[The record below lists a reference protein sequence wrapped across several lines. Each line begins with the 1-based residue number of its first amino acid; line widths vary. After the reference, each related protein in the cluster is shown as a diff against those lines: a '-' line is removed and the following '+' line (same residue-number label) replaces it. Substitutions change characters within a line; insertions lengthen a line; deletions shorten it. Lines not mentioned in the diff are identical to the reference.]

1 MNIKVKF
8 SVVLLLITL
17 CGTSCNKYLSL
28 EPQDGIIRQNFWKT
42 KEQLKAA
49 VNGCYASL
57 LADPLVEDLFLW
69 GELRGDMLSAG
80 TGVKNAD
87 LNVINVNITSTN
99 TITDWS
105 VIYKAINNC
114 NTVLDFGPD
123 VINSDNTLTQSVLNG
138 YLGEA
143 YALRAL
149 MYFYLARSFGDVPLK
164 LKSTTSDDDN
174 LQIAKSTQQQVFDQ
188 VIADLKQ
195 ADQYVVTT
203 YGDRNNDKGR
213 ITRYTVN
220 AILAD
225 VYLWLNDYDNC
236 IKACDYIIN
245 SSQFTLVPG
254 DSSWFNTVF
263 FQGNSV
269 ESIFEFQ
276 FNQNKLNPFY
286 NMFAIA
292 TKRFKAALKVG
303 PEIYTIDN
311 FDITNFDI
319 RGDGASLKFNDGSI
333 YKYQGINSGSTRT
346 SATSFAHWFVY
357 RYSDILL
364 MKAEALNQQGNGQGA
379 LDIIQTIRLRA
390 NALPASERIL
400 QPSDKTG
407 ITDYLL
413 DERAREFAFEGKR
426 WYDLLRNARRDNYAR
441 LDLLLNIVTTT
452 AAPENQQAAIV
463 KFRDTRSHYFP
474 IYLYELQTNKALVQN
489 PFYQ

>member
-8 SVVLLLITL
+8 SVVLVLFIL

-57 LADPLVEDLFLW
+57 LADPLVENLFLW

-80 TGVKNAD
+80 TGVSNND

-99 TITDWS
+99 SITDWS
-105 VIYKAINNC
+105 IIYKAINNC
-114 NTVLDFGPD
+114 NTVLDFGPE
-123 VINSDNTLTQSVLNG
+123 VIKSDNTLTQSVLNG

-149 MYFYLARSFGDVPLK
+149 LYFYLARSFGDVPLK

-174 LQIAKSTQQQVFDQ
+174 LQIPKSTQQQVFAQ
-188 VIADLKQ
+188 IVADLKQ
-195 ADQYVVTT
+195 ADQFVVTT
-203 YGDRNNDKGR
+203 YGERNNDKGR

-236 IKACDYIIN
+236 IKSCDYIIN

-254 DSSWFNTVF
+254 DNSWFNTVF

-286 NMFAIA
+286 NMFALGG
-292 TKRFKAALKVG
+292 KRFKAALKVG
-303 PEIYTIDN
+303 PELYTIDN
-311 FDITNFDI
+311 IDITNIDI
-319 RGDGASLKFNDGSI
+319 RGDGASVKFNDGSV
-333 YKYQGINSGSTRT
+333 YKYQGITAGSTRT
-346 SATSFAHWFVY
+346 QAASFAHWFVY
-357 RYSDILL
+357 RYADVLL

-390 NALPASERIL
+390 NALPGSERIL

-441 LDLLLNIVTTT
+441 IDLLLNVVSTT

-463 KFRDTRSHYFP
+463 KLRDTRSHYFP
-474 IYLYELQTNKALVQN
+474 IFLYELQTNKALVQN

>member
-57 LADPLVEDLFLW
+57 LADPLVENLFLW

-80 TGVKNAD
+80 TGVRNNE

-105 VIYKAINNC
+105 VIYKTINNC
-114 NTVLDFGPD
+114 NTVIDFGPD
-123 VINSDNTLTQSVLNG
+123 VLKSDNTLTQSVLNG

-174 LQIAKSTQQQVFDQ
+174 LQIAKSTQQQVFAQ
-188 VIADLKQ
+188 IVADLKQ
-195 ADQYVVTT
+195 AEQFAVTT

-245 SSQFTLVPG
+245 SNQFTLVPG
-254 DSSWFNTVF
+254 DSNWFSTVF

-269 ESIFEFQ
+269 ESIFEVQ
-276 FNQNKLNPFY
+276 FNQIKTNPFY
-286 NMFAIA
+286 NMLAIPS
-292 TKRFKAALKVG
+292 KRFKAALKVG
-303 PEIYTIDN
+303 PELYTIDN
-311 FDITNFDI
+311 LDITNIDI
-319 RGDGASLKFNDGSI
+319 RGDGASVKFNDGSI

-390 NALPASERIL
+390 NALPGSERIL
-400 QPSDKTG
+400 QPSDKSG

-441 LDLLLNIVTTT
+441 LDLLLNVVATT
-452 AAPENQQAAIV
+452 AAAENQQAAIV
-463 KFRDTRSHYFP
+463 KLRDTRSHYFP

>member
-8 SVVLLLITL
+8 SVVLLLFIL

-80 TGVKNAD
+80 TGVSNND

-99 TITDWS
+99 NITDWS
-105 VIYKAINNC
+105 IIYKAINNC

-123 VINSDNTLTQSVLNG
+123 VIKSDNTLTQSVLNG

-149 MYFYLARSFGDVPLK
+149 LYFYLARSFGDVPLK

-174 LQIAKSTQQQVFDQ
+174 LQIPKSTQQQVFAQ
-188 VIADLKQ
+188 VVADLKQ
-195 ADQYVVTT
+195 ADQFVVTT
-203 YGDRNNDKGR
+203 YGERNNDKGR

-236 IKACDYIIN
+236 IKSCDYIIN

-254 DSSWFNTVF
+254 DNSWFNTVF

-286 NMFAIA
+286 NMFALA
-292 TKRFKAALKVG
+292 SKRFKAALKVG
-303 PEIYTIDN
+303 PELYTIDN
-311 FDITNFDI
+311 IDITNIDI
-319 RGDGASLKFNDGSI
+319 RGDGASVKFNDGSI
-333 YKYQGINSGSTRT
+333 YKYQGITAGSTRT
-346 SATSFAHWFVY
+346 QAASFAHWFVY
-357 RYSDILL
+357 RYADVLL

-390 NALPASERIL
+390 NALPGSERIL

-441 LDLLLNIVTTT
+441 IDLLLNVVSTT

-463 KFRDTRSHYFP
+463 KLRDTRSHYFP
-474 IYLYELQTNKALVQN
+474 IFLYELQTNKALVQN